1 MIVKQESKNLLR
13 FTVLGTLITLAKR
26 LAALSDGEP
35 LLSDD
40 IRKNIM
46 SDIKTEKRTEGD
58 LDFHIV
64 KEIRDQEERRKFVN
78 DFVRKMKQQ
87 EQDKN

>member
-1 MIVKQESKNLLR
+1 
-13 FTVLGTLITLAKR
+13 
-26 LAALSDGEP
+26 
-35 LLSDD
+35 
-40 IRKNIM
+40 M

-87 EQDKN
+87 EQEKQ